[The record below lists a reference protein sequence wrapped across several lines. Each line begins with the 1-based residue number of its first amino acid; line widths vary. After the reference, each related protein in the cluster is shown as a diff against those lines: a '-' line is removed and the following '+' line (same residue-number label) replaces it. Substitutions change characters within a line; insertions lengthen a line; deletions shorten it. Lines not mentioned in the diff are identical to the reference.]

1 MITAAARSDRRASST
16 EITRLGGVD
25 VSSWLSWACYGL
37 GFGLTM
43 RLAPEAIADLQTGG
57 AGAAIL
63 IAAVAAFFG
72 LILTVQ
78 RQMSVALSNT
88 AFGEPRKLTTSGFF
102 AVSRNPM
109 YVAFLIP
116 LLSLAF
122 YSPLSALAAA
132 ALYVVAMNTLIIA
145 NEEQV
150 LEAGFGAQYR
160 RYCLATPRWLV
171 W

>member
-25 VSSWLSWACYGL
+25 ISSWLSWACYGL
-37 GFGLTM
+37 GFGLTI
-43 RLAPEAIADLQTGG
+43 RLVPDAIDDLLTGG
-57 AGAAIL
+57 IGAAVL
-63 IAAVAAFFG
+63 IAAVVTFFV
-72 LILTVQ
+72 LVLAIQ
-78 RQMSVALSNT
+78 REMSVALSNT

-116 LLSLAF
+116 ILSLAI
-122 YSPLSALAAA
+122 YSPLSAIAAA
-132 ALYVVAMNTLIIA
+132 TLYVVAMNTLIIS
-145 NEEQV
+145 NEEEV
-150 LEAGFGAQYR
+150 LQSGFGTQYR
-160 RYCLATPRWLV
+160 RYCQAAPRWLV